1 MRHHARHD
9 SLPPALS
16 AHARDRADWLGAF
29 GDAALI
35 VLFGGAVAA
44 VALAVIAL
52 LRQI

>member
-16 AHARDRADWLGAF
+16 AHARGRAEWLAAF

-35 VLFGGAVAA
+35 VLFGGGVAA
-44 VALAVIAL
+44 VALAIIAL